1 MMKQLITFSLLFLF
15 CTLAWSA
22 ENITRDII
30 VYKSPLCGCCSGWV
44 AHLRDNNFSVTE
56 VNVDDVTPYKEKYSV
71 PARIGSC
78 HTAVIDGYVIEGH
91 VPAADILTLLK
102 DRPDILGLTVPGM
115 PLGSPGMEVGD
126 KFQPYDVLIMNK
138 DGSDAVYNSYTEK

>member
-1 MMKQLITFSLLFLF
+1 MMVKRIIFSLFFLF
-15 CTLAWSA
+15 CTVVWA
-22 ENITRDII
+22 ENDISNDVI
-30 VYKSPLCGCCSGWV
+30 VYKSPLCGCCSKWV
-44 AHLRDNNFSVTE
+44 AHLRDNNFNVTE
-56 VNVDDVTPYKEKYSV
+56 VNVDDVTLYKKQFSV

-126 KFQPYDVLIMNK
+126 KFQSYDVLIMNK
-138 DGSDAVYNSYTEK
+138 DGSDEVYNSYTEK

>member
-1 MMKQLITFSLLFLF
+1 
-15 CTLAWSA
+15 
-22 ENITRDII
+22 
-30 VYKSPLCGCCSGWV
+30 
-44 AHLRDNNFSVTE
+44 VTE

-91 VPAADILTLLK
+91 VPATDILSLLNK
-102 DRPDILGLTVPGM
+102 RPAVLGLTVPGM

-126 KFQPYDVLIMNK
+126 RFQPYDVLLMNK
-138 DGSDAVYNSYTEK
+138 DGSDEVYNSYTEK